1 MRILKLERKSDLIK
15 FIYWVRTSSG
25 AEGETSIKSFAFDLY
40 NEKKCLVMNHRCL
53 SWLRHIHIGLTNKIY
68 NGSAPISTK
77 VCHLTSCNV

>member
-40 NEKKCLVMNHRCL
+40 NEKKM
-53 SWLRHIHIGLTNKIY
+53 S
-68 NGSAPISTK
+68 
-77 VCHLTSCNV
+77 CHESQVSFLASPHSHWTDKQNL